1 MEIDDVQAVATEERG
16 EFERLRT
23 ELLRAMENEEGERTR
38 PNPLRT
44 LWTSG

>member
-23 ELLRAMENEEGERTR
+23 ELLRAMENEEGERHAQEMR
-38 PNPLRT
+38 ESRN
-44 LWTSG
+44 